1 MEKCP
6 VVIVLRVRGMKE
18 SRAGSWRQEWA
29 FEVQGTEVGI
39 LFRDICRLNVL

>member
-6 VVIVLRVRGMKE
+6 VVIVLRVRGMKW
-18 SRAGSWRQEWA
+18 SRAGSWREKWA